1 MAIQYE
7 GDGIIMTGS
16 CSIEEADELQRFLE
30 EHRQSV
36 HVQLTH
42 CEHMH
47 TALLQLL
54 MQYHVKVRD
63 TAYSPFLW
71 KWVVPLLGMKGS

>member
-7 GDGIIMTGS
+7 GDTIVMS
-16 CSIEEADELQRFLE
+16 DVCSIEDAEELQRFLE
-30 EHRQSV
+30 THSQAYV
-36 HVQLTH
+36 KLTH

-54 MQYHVKVRD
+54 MQYNVTVRD

-71 KWVVPLLGMKGS
+71 KWVVPLLNTRRD